1 MFSYVEKNL
10 NTCTYTLSF
19 SKIRIDYILHVFL
32 LKVCFMLDPKCH
44 CMCFTFLWA
53 KRFKVASWEYF
64 FFFFPFLTAFISL
77 ETWLGSPCSVCP
89 HIHLKGLY
97 NSAVNLKRKKIYSYS
112 HPNFFPVPSLSSP
125 PNHWIGSP

>member
-19 SKIRIDYILHVFL
+19 FKIRIDYILHVFL

-64 FFFFPFLTAFISL
+64 FFFFFIPYCIYLTRDLARKSL
-77 ETWLGSPCSVCP
+77 QCVSTYPLERPLQFSCQSEKEKNIQLQPSQFFPCSQP
-89 HIHLKGLY
+89 ELTTK
-97 NSAVNLKRKKIYSYS
+97 
-112 HPNFFPVPSLSSP
+112 SLDR
-125 PNHWIGSP
+125 